1 MAWLNGELMPEMV
14 SSQGRGKVLLVNPN
28 RMKPPVA
35 PLALDYLAHALKKS
49 RFQVDLLDLCFST
62 DVSLEIESY
71 LARNDVLAVAVT
83 LRNTDDTYLA
93 SQDFCIDRYKQV
105 IDLLKAQTDAPII
118 LGGSGFSIMPQAILS
133 YYGLDLGIWGEGE
146 FSLPLL
152 VDRIAAKQD
161 YRDVPGLVYRTSEGF
176 RANKPEYFDLR
187 NIDAP
192 ERNLVNNQRYFVEGG
207 MGGVESKRG
216 CSKGCIYCADPVGKG
231 KKLRLRSPQSVA
243 DEIEALLG
251 MGIDHFHF
259 CDSEFNIPENHA
271 RDICLEL
278 VRRGLGD
285 KIRWYAYASPVPF
298 SQELAALCRKAG
310 CAGIDFGVDS
320 GCDTMLLRLGR
331 EFSVADLSRTAEVCH
346 QESIIFMYDLL
357 LGAPGETRESMKETI
372 ETMKKLSPDRVGTS
386 LGVRIFPQTKMAE
399 LVQKQGPLPE
409 NPNLRGTIEGNDNF
423 FKPIFYLSASLG
435 PDAAEY
441 LSQLIGG
448 DERFFFVSPSGAER
462 NYNYNDNTVLVNAI
476 KAGYRGAFWDILRRL
491 GKP

>member
-1 MAWLNGELMPEMV
+1 MV

-28 RMKPPVA
+28 QMKPPVA

-49 RFQVDLLDLCFST
+49 GFQVDLLDLCFST

-71 LARNDVLAVAVT
+71 FASNDVLAVAVT

-105 IDLLKAQTDAPII
+105 IDLLKVKTDAPII

-161 YRDVPGLVYRTSEGF
+161 YHDVPGLVYRSGKGF
-176 RANKPEYFDLR
+176 HANKSKYLDLSH
-187 NIDAP
+187 IAP
-192 ERNLVNNQRYFVEGG
+192 AERSLVNNRRYFVEGG

-216 CSKGCIYCADPVGKG
+216 CPKGCIYCADPVGKG

-243 DEIEALLG
+243 AEIESLLE
-251 MGIDHFHF
+251 MGIDHLHF

-271 RDICLEL
+271 LNICLEL

-285 KIRWYAYASPVPF
+285 KVRWYAYASPVPF

-320 GCDTMLLRLGR
+320 GCDTMLFRLGR

-346 QESIIFMYDLL
+346 QEGIIFMYDLL
-357 LGAPGETRESMKETI
+357 VGGPDEARESMRETI

-386 LGVRIFPQTKMAE
+386 MGVRIFPQTKMAE
-399 LVQKQGPLPE
+399 LIQKQCPLPE
-409 NPNLRGTIEGNDNF
+409 NPNLHGTIEQNDNF

-435 PDAAEY
+435 PDAVGY
-441 LSQLIGG
+441 LTKLIGG

-462 NYNYNDNTVLVNAI
+462 NYNYNDNSVLVNAI

>member
-1 MAWLNGELMPEMV
+1 MSARV

-28 RMKPPVA
+28 QMKPPVA
-35 PLALDYLAHALKKS
+35 PLALDYLANALKQS
-49 RFQVDLLDLCFST
+49 GFQVDLLDLWFST

-71 LARNDVLAVAVT
+71 FASNDVLAVAVT

-105 IDLLKAQTDAPII
+105 IDLLKAQTNAPII

-187 NIDAP
+187 NIGAP
-192 ERNLVNNQRYFVEGG
+192 ERNLVNNHRYFVEGG

-216 CSKGCIYCADPVGKG
+216 CPKGCIYCADPVGKG

-243 DEIEALLG
+243 AEIESLLG
-251 MGIDHFHF
+251 MGIDHLHF

-285 KIRWYAYASPVPF
+285 KVRWYAYASPAPF
-298 SQELAALCRKAG
+298 SPELAALCRKAG

-320 GCDTMLLRLGR
+320 GSDDMLQRLGR
-331 EFSVADLSRTAEVCH
+331 EFLVADLSRTAEVCH
-346 QESIIFMYDLL
+346 QEGIVFMYDLL
-357 LGAPGETRESMKETI
+357 VGGPDETRESMKETI
-372 ETMKKLSPDRVGTS
+372 ETMKKLSPDRVGVS
-386 LGVRIFPQTKMAE
+386 FGVRIFQQTKMAE
-399 LVQKQGPLPE
+399 LVQKQGPLSE
-409 NPNLRGTIEGNDNF
+409 NPNLRGAIEGNDSF
-423 FKPIFYLSASLG
+423 FKPIFYLSAGLG

-441 LSQLIGG
+441 LSRLIGG

>member
-1 MAWLNGELMPEMV
+1 MSARV

-28 RMKPPVA
+28 QMKPPVA

-49 RFQVDLLDLCFST
+49 GFQVDLLDLCFST
-62 DVSLEIESY
+62 DISRDIESY
-71 LARNDVLAVAVT
+71 FTSNDVLTVAVT
-83 LRNTDDTYLA
+83 LRNTDDAYLA

-105 IDLLKAQTDAPII
+105 VDLLKTRTSTPII
-118 LGGSGFSIMPQAILS
+118 LGGSGFSIMPQAILG

-146 FSLPLL
+146 LALHLL
-152 VDRIAAKQD
+152 IERIAARQD
-161 YRDVPGLVYRTSEGF
+161 FRDVPGLVYRTSEGF

-187 NIDAP
+187 NIGAP
-192 ERNLVNNQRYFVEGG
+192 ERSLVNNRRYFVEGG

-216 CSKGCIYCADPVGKG
+216 CSGGCIYCADPVGKG

-243 DEIEALLG
+243 AEIESLLG
-251 MGIDHFHF
+251 MGIDHLHF
-259 CDSEFNIPENHA
+259 CDSEFNIPESHA

-278 VRRGLGD
+278 VRRGLGG
-285 KIRWYAYASPVPF
+285 KIRWYAYASPAPF
-298 SQELAALCRKAG
+298 SQELAALCCKAG

-320 GCDTMLLRLGR
+320 GSDAMLRRLGR
-331 EFSVADLSRTAEVCH
+331 DFSVADLSRTAEVCH
-346 QESIIFMYDLL
+346 QEGIVFMYDLL
-357 LGAPGETRESMKETI
+357 LGGPDETRESMRETI
-372 ETMKKLSPDRVGTS
+372 ETMKKLSPDRVGVS
-386 LGVRIFPQTKMAE
+386 FGVRIFPQTKMAE
-399 LVQKQGPLPE
+399 LVQRQGPLPE

-423 FKPIFYLSASLG
+423 FKPVFYLSAGLG

-441 LSQLIGG
+441 LSRLIGG

-462 NYNYNDNTVLVNAI
+462 NYNYNDNSVLVNAI

>member
-1 MAWLNGELMPEMV
+1 MAKPSTTLPRTGK
-14 SSQGRGKVLLVNPN
+14 GKVCLINPN
-28 RMKPPVA
+28 QMKPPVA

-49 RFQVDLLDLCFST
+49 RFQIDLLDLCFSA

-71 LARNDVLAVAVT
+71 FAHNDVLAVAVT

-105 IDLLKAQTDAPII
+105 VDLLKAQTNAPII
-118 LGGSGFSIMPQAILS
+118 LGGSGFSIMPQAILG
-133 YYGLDLGIWGEGE
+133 YYGLNLGIWGEGE
-146 FSLPLL
+146 FSLPLF

-161 YRDVPGLVYRTSEGF
+161 YRDVPGLVYRTGEGF

-187 NIDAP
+187 NMGTP
-192 ERNLVNNQRYFVEGG
+192 ERNLVNNRRYFVKGG

-216 CSKGCIYCADPVGKG
+216 CPKGCIYCADPVVKG

-243 DEIEALLG
+243 AEIESLLG
-251 MGIDHFHF
+251 MGIDHLHF

-271 RDICLEL
+271 LNICLEL

-285 KIRWYAYASPVPF
+285 KVRWYAYASPAPF
-298 SQELAALCRKAG
+298 SQDLAALCRKAG

-331 EFSVADLSRTAEVCH
+331 EFLVADLSRTAEVCH
-346 QESIIFMYDLL
+346 QEGIVFMYDLL

-372 ETMKKLSPDRVGTS
+372 DTMKKLSPDRVGVS
-386 LGVRIFPQTKMAE
+386 FGVRIFPHTKMAE
-399 LVQKQGPLPE
+399 LVQKQGPLSE
-409 NPNLRGTIEGNDNF
+409 NPNLRGAIEGNDNF
-423 FKPIFYLSASLG
+423 FKPIFYLSAGLG

-441 LSQLIGG
+441 LSRLIGG
-448 DERFFFVSPSGAER
+448 DER
-462 NYNYNDNTVLVNAI
+462 LVQTWYT
-476 KAGYRGAFWDILRRL
+476 GYIFAKHIGNR
-491 GKP
+491 

>member
-1 MAWLNGELMPEMV
+1 MPARV

-28 RMKPPVA
+28 QMKPPVA
-35 PLALDYLAHALKKS
+35 PLALDYLAHALNKS

-71 LARNDVLAVAVT
+71 FASNDVLAVAVT

-105 IDLLKAQTDAPII
+105 IDLLKAQTNAPII
-118 LGGSGFSIMPQAILS
+118 LGGSGFSIMPKAILG
-133 YYGLDLGIWGEGE
+133 YYSLDLGIWGEGE

-161 YRDVPGLVYRTSEGF
+161 YRDVPGLVYRTNEGF
-176 RANKPEYFDLR
+176 RANKPEYLDLR
-187 NIDAP
+187 DIGAP
-192 ERNLVNNQRYFVEGG
+192 ERNLVNNRRYFVEGG

-216 CSKGCIYCADPVGKG
+216 CPKGCIYCADPVGKG
-231 KKLRLRSPQSVA
+231 KKLRLHSPQSVA
-243 DEIEALLG
+243 DEIESLLE
-251 MGIDHFHF
+251 MGIAHLHF
-259 CDSEFNIPENHA
+259 CDSEFNIPEDHA

-285 KIRWYAYASPVPF
+285 KVRWYAYASPAPF
-298 SQELAALCRKAG
+298 SRELAVLCRKAG

-320 GCDTMLLRLGR
+320 GCDTVLLRLGR
-331 EFSVADLSRTAEVCH
+331 DFSVADLSRAAEVCH
-346 QESIIFMYDLL
+346 QEGIIFMYDLL
-357 LGAPGETRESMKETI
+357 VGGPDETRESMRETI
-372 ETMKKLSPDRVGTS
+372 ETMRKLSPDRVGVS
-386 LGVRIFPQTKMAE
+386 FGVRIFPQTKMAE
-399 LVQKQGPLPE
+399 LVQRQGPLQGS
-409 NPNLRGTIEGNDNF
+409 PNLHGTIEGNDNF

-441 LSQLIGG
+441 LSRLIGG

-462 NYNYNDNTVLVNAI
+462 NYNYNDNSVLVNAI

>member
-35 PLALDYLAHALKKS
+35 PLALDYLATALKKS
-49 RFQVDLLDLCFST
+49 QFQVDLLDLCFST

-71 LARNDVLAVAVT
+71 FATNDVLAVAVT

-105 IDLLKAQTDAPII
+105 IGLLKVKTDAPII

-146 FSLPLL
+146 LSLPLL
-152 VDRIAAKQD
+152 VERIAAKQD
-161 YRDVPGLVYRTSEGF
+161 YRDVPGLVYRTREGF
-176 RANKPEYFDLR
+176 RANKPEYLDLR
-187 NIDAP
+187 NIGAP
-192 ERNLVNNQRYFVEGG
+192 ERSLVDNRRYFVEGG

-216 CSKGCIYCADPVGKG
+216 CPQGCIYCADPVGKG
-231 KKLRLRSPQSVA
+231 KKLRLRSPQGVA
-243 DEIEALLG
+243 DEIEALLE
-251 MGIDHFHF
+251 MGIDHLHF
-259 CDSEFNIPENHA
+259 CDSEFNIPEDHA
-271 RDICLEL
+271 RNICLEL

-285 KIRWYAYASPVPF
+285 KVRWYAYASPAPF
-298 SQELAALCRKAG
+298 SQDLAALCRKAG

-331 EFSVADLSRTAEVCH
+331 EFLVADLSRTAEVCH
-346 QESIIFMYDLL
+346 QEGIVFMYDLL

-372 ETMKKLSPDRVGTS
+372 DTMKKLSPDRVGVS
-386 LGVRIFPQTKMAE
+386 FGVRIFPQTKMAK
-399 LVQKQGPLPE
+399 LVKKQGPLPE
-409 NPNLRGTIEGNDNF
+409 NPNLHGTIEGNDNF
-423 FKPIFYLSASLG
+423 FKPIFYLSAGLG
-435 PDAAEY
+435 TDAAEY
-441 LSQLIGG
+441 LSRLIGG

-462 NYNYNDNTVLVNAI
+462 NYNYNDNSVLVNAI